1 MMAEMSLLSSNNYLS
16 ELTERPED
24 LVRAFEGLI
33 DKTTTSYMAENK
45 ERTGCVAN
53 LIIGI
58 YSVMHVFRMV
68 LLYTRSRQLALYHA
82 SRAGV
87 YFLEFVSQITDDGQ
101 HYLQLTPKDAI
112 LFAYKK
118 TLFDINTEYR
128 SKFVATEQQIAIL
141 APCMAI
147 INVSI
152 RLRCYELENI
162 ARDQAEFDLGSVN
175 RRHRALHQALFSCS
189 QVTVEAMGDLLD
201 VMIADKLPSTTCRG
215 LLLALARRLKK
226 KGGKLD
232 ISKFHAVTGGDQIN
246 VARAAAMLVV

>member
-1 MMAEMSLLSSNNYLS
+1 MAEMSLLSSNNYLS
-16 ELTERPED
+16 ELTEKPED
-24 LVRAFEGLI
+24 LVRAFEGLV
-33 DKTTTSYMAENK
+33 DKTTTSYMAENR
-45 ERTGCVAN
+45 ERSGCVAN

-87 YFLEFVSQITDDGQ
+87 YFLEFVSQITDNGQ

-112 LFAYKK
+112 MFAYKK

-128 SKFVATEQQIAIL
+128 SKFVATEQQIAVL
-141 APCMAI
+141 SPCMAI

-162 ARDQAEFDLGSVN
+162 TRDHAEFDLGLAN
-175 RRHRALHQALFSCS
+175 RQHRAVHQALLSCS

-201 VMIADKLPSTTCRG
+201 VMIADKLHSVMCRG
-215 LLLALARRLKK
+215 LILALARRLKK

-232 ISKFHAVTGGDQIN
+232 VSKFHVVTGGGHIN
-246 VARAAAMLVV
+246 VAKVAAMLVV